1 MSRKKYLLED
11 YPLRTIEK
19 LRYIDIDSQ
28 GHVNNALYLTLI
40 EAARVEIIFE
50 EKFFPDYEKIT
61 FMIAHISIDY
71 LAEINWPG
79 FVKIG
84 TKLTQIGN
92 SSFVTEQVVFTGE
105 QCAAVVKTVVVTTDK
120 ESKKKIALSEHNKK
134 ALSKLLK
141 EE

>member
-50 EKFFPDYEKIT
+50 EKFFPDYVKIA

-79 FVKIG
+79 SVEIG
-84 TKLTQIGN
+84 TKVTQIGN
-92 SSFVTEQVVFTGE
+92 SSFVTEQVVFSGE
-105 QCAAVVKTVVVTTDK
+105 QCAAVVKTVIVTIDK
-120 ESKKKIALSEHNKK
+120 ESKEKMALSEHNKE